1 MKSRIRDRIMVNQQE
16 AYMKIMD
23 ALLIISTE
31 ERLWLF
37 SDRLFNVA
45 YDLYAY
51 MFYMQYPRREGQ

>member
-1 MKSRIRDRIMVNQQE
+1 MKSRMRDRITVNQQE

-37 SDRLFNVA
+37 SDRLFSVA

-51 MFYMQYPRREGQ
+51 MFYI